1 MALTDRMCMESGKP
15 ACDYCEQNFPE
26 NYWYVINGDVI
37 CKGCLNENFRQRIGE
52 DLEDGDEEE

>member
-1 MALTDRMCMESGKP
+1 MCMESGKP

-37 CKGCLNENFRQRIGE
+37 CKGCLNENFKMKAS
-52 DLEDGDEEE
+52 DGYSDEEEDDE